1 MASPAQEQRTTAR
14 FLRAPLALWRR
25 IARPDSASSG
35 TSYFLILGATL
46 ALTAIGIMMVLSA
59 SSVESI
65 AAGESP
71 YTAALK
77 QALFGLVGLVGMFVL
92 SRINVRWLKRLAWP
106 GIGTTIVLL
115 VLVQLV
121 GRRVLGNRNWIDIA
135 GFSLQPSEFAKL
147 LLALW
152 MATILN
158 KKADLLDR
166 WGHALVP
173 VAPVGFGIAGLVIWG
188 HDLGTT
194 LVILLVV
201 VAALF
206 YAGVPTKLF
215 VASGLLLAVGAAGF
229 AITSPNRMCRIYN
242 WVGQNPDFCTAD
254 GGDFGYQVQNGLQGL
269 ASGGWFGVGLGQSR
283 QKYSWIPEAHN
294 DFIFAVLGE
303 ELGLV
308 GTILVLAL
316 FAVLA
321 VSVFRVVSRQDELF
335 PRVLG
340 GTIMA
345 WILGQAAINM
355 AMVTGIAPVIGVPL
369 PFISSGGSALVSCL
383 CAIGVVLSLAR
394 EDMRLAKAARTPR
407 GRTRSKAKGGALA
420 RDHRADAPR
429 ASSARSA
436 PVFTGARGRAA
447 AASPGKLRQQEKP
460 AQNEKPAHGKKPA
473 QYEKRKATR

>member
-1 MASPAQEQRTTAR
+1 MASPAQEQRPPAR
-14 FLRAPLALWRR
+14 FLRAPLAFWRR

-215 VASGLLLAVGAAGF
+215 VASGVLVVVGAA
-229 AITSPNRMCRIYN
+229 ALAVTSPNRMCRIYN
-242 WVGQNPDFCTAD
+242 WVGQEPDFCKAD

-269 ASGGWFGVGLGQSR
+269 ASGGWLGVGLGQSR

-303 ELGLV
+303 ELGLF
-308 GTILVLAL
+308 GTLLVLAL

-321 VSVFRVVSRQDELF
+321 VAVFRVVSRQTELF
-335 PRVLG
+335 PRILG

-394 EDMRLAKAARTPR
+394 EDMRPVRARRP
-407 GRTRSKAKGGALA
+407 GRTAAQGDRPGTAG
-420 RDHRADAPR
+420 RRPAPR
-429 ASSARSA
+429 AAKVPA
-436 PVFTGARGRAA
+436 AAGRAA
-447 AASPGKLRQQEKP
+447 ARP
-460 AQNEKPAHGKKPA
+460 APRPAPA
-473 QYEKRKATR
+473 APPPRGTTAQHHTQRKAST

>member
-215 VASGLLLAVGAAGF
+215 VASGVLVVVGAA
-229 AITSPNRMCRIYN
+229 ALAVTSPNRMCRIYN
-242 WVGQNPDFCTAD
+242 WVGQEPDFCKAD

-269 ASGGWFGVGLGQSR
+269 ASGGWLGVGLGQSR

-303 ELGLV
+303 ELGLF
-308 GTILVLAL
+308 GTLLVLAL

-321 VSVFRVVSRQDELF
+321 VAVFRVVSRQTELF
-335 PRVLG
+335 PRILG

-394 EDMRLAKAARTPR
+394 EDMRPVRARRPGRTAAQGDGPGTAGRRPAARP
-407 GRTRSKAKGGALA
+407 AKVPAA
-420 RDHRADAPR
+420 A
-429 ASSARSA
+429 
-436 PVFTGARGRAA
+436 GRAA
-447 AASPGKLRQQEKP
+447 ARP
-460 AQNEKPAHGKKPA
+460 APRPAPA
-473 QYEKRKATR
+473 APPARGTTAQHHTQRKAST

>member
-1 MASPAQEQRTTAR
+1 MASTVQRTPPAPS
-14 FLRAPLALWRR
+14 RALAGLWRR
-25 IARPDSASSG
+25 VVRTDSASSG
-35 TSYFLILGATL
+35 TSYYLILGATL

-65 AAGESP
+65 AAGDSP
-71 YTAALK
+71 YTGALK
-77 QALFGLVGLVGMFVL
+77 QALFGIAGLTGMLVL

-106 GIGTTIVLL
+106 GITATLVLL
-115 VLVQLV
+115 VLVQLI
-121 GRRVLGNRNWIDIA
+121 GKRVLGNRNWIEVA

-158 KKADLLDR
+158 KKANLLDN
-166 WGHALVP
+166 WVHALIPVVP
-173 VAPVGFGIAGLVIWG
+173 VGLGVAGLVIWG

-194 LVILLVV
+194 LVVLLIV

-215 VASGLLLAVGAAGF
+215 VTAGVLLSIGAIGF
-229 AITSPNRMCRIYN
+229 AVASPNRMCRIYT
-242 WVGQNPDFCTAD
+242 WMGQDPDFCRAD
-254 GGDFGYQVQNGLQGL
+254 GGDFTYQVQNGMFGL

-283 QKYSWIPEAHN
+283 QKYSWLPEAQN

-303 ELGLV
+303 ELGLF
-308 GTILVLAL
+308 GTLLVLAL

-321 VSVFRVVSRQDELF
+321 VAVFRVVSRQAELF

-394 EDMRLAKAARTPR
+394 EDMRPVRTARARDAKTKAPSRGSGAPRRRPRAKAAKPEPTR
-407 GRTRSKAKGGALA
+407 GKGRGAT
-420 RDHRADAPR
+420 
-429 ASSARSA
+429 
-436 PVFTGARGRAA
+436 VNQG
-447 AASPGKLRQQEKP
+447 
-460 AQNEKPAHGKKPA
+460 
-473 QYEKRKATR
+473 KRKAST

>member
-1 MASPAQEQRTTAR
+1 MATTAQR
-14 FLRAPLALWRR
+14 RPGGPLRPLAVFWRR
-25 IARPDSASSG
+25 ITRTDTASSG
-35 TSYFLILGATL
+35 TSYYLILGSTL

-77 QALFGLVGLVGMFVL
+77 QALFGVVGLVGMLVL

-106 GIGTTIVLL
+106 GIGATLVLL

-121 GRRVLGNRNWIDIA
+121 GRRVLGNRNWIDVA
-135 GFSLQPSEFAKL
+135 GFSFQPSEVAKL

-152 MATILN
+152 LATILN
-158 KKADLLDR
+158 NKGRLLDN
-166 WGHALVP
+166 WVHALIPGVP
-173 VAPVGFGIAGLVIWG
+173 MGLAVAGLVIWG

-194 LVILLVV
+194 LVILLVMI
-201 VAALF
+201 AALF
-206 YAGVPTKLF
+206 YAGVPTKVF
-215 VASGLLLAVGAAGF
+215 ASAGVLLAIGAVGF
-229 AITSPNRMCRIYN
+229 AVTSPNRMCRIYA
-242 WVGQNPDFCTAD
+242 WVGIDPDVCKAD
-254 GGDFGYQVQNGLQGL
+254 GGDFTYQVQNGLFGL

-283 QKYSWIPEAHN
+283 QKYSWLPEAQN

-303 ELGLV
+303 ELGLF
-308 GTILVLAL
+308 GTLLVLAL

-321 VSVFRVVSRQDELF
+321 VAVFRVVSRQEELF

-383 CAIGVVLSLAR
+383 CAIGVLLSLAR
-394 EDMRLAKAARTPR
+394 EDMRPTKTVRSRGSKRTGGKGAASRPR
-407 GRTRSKAKGGALA
+407 GPKAQMPQ
-420 RDHRADAPR
+420 APR
-429 ASSARSA
+429 AKSRTAQPA
-436 PVFTGARGRAA
+436 PVPAR
-447 AASPGKLRQQEKP
+447 P
-460 AQNEKPAHGKKPA
+460 ARDAPVTTSA
-473 QYEKRKATR
+473 KRKATT

>member
-215 VASGLLLAVGAAGF
+215 VASGLLVVVGAA
-229 AITSPNRMCRIYN
+229 ALAVTSPNRMCRIYN
-242 WVGQNPDFCTAD
+242 WVGQEPDFCKAD

-269 ASGGWFGVGLGQSR
+269 ASGGWLGVGLGQSR

-303 ELGLV
+303 ELGLF
-308 GTILVLAL
+308 GTLLVLAL

-321 VSVFRVVSRQDELF
+321 VAVFRVVSRQTELF
-335 PRVLG
+335 PRILG

-394 EDMRLAKAARTPR
+394 EDMRPMRARRPGRTAAQGDGPVTAGRRPAARP
-407 GRTRSKAKGGALA
+407 AKVPAA
-420 RDHRADAPR
+420 A
-429 ASSARSA
+429 
-436 PVFTGARGRAA
+436 GRAA
-447 AASPGKLRQQEKP
+447 ARPGPRP
-460 AQNEKPAHGKKPA
+460 APAAPPA
-473 QYEKRKATR
+473 RGTTAQHHTQRKAST

>member
-1 MASPAQEQRTTAR
+1 MASPAQEQRTSAR

-106 GIGTTIVLL
+106 GIGATIVLL
-115 VLVQLV
+115 MLVQLI

-158 KKADLLDR
+158 KKADLLDH

-173 VAPVGFGIAGLVIWG
+173 VAPVGLGVAGLVIWG

-194 LVILLVV
+194 LIILLVV

-215 VASGLLLAVGAAGF
+215 VASGVLLAVGAIGLAV
-229 AITSPNRMCRIYN
+229 TSPNRMCRIYN
-242 WVGQNPDFCTAD
+242 WVGQEPDFCKAD

-269 ASGGWFGVGLGQSR
+269 ASGGWLGVGLGQSR

-303 ELGLV
+303 ELGLF
-308 GTILVLAL
+308 GTLLVLAL

-321 VSVFRVVSRQDELF
+321 VAVFRVVSRQKELF
-335 PRVLG
+335 PRILG

-394 EDMRLAKAARTPR
+394 EDMRPVRVRRPRRTATQGGGRAPAASAGRRPGVKPAKVPAAAGKAA
-407 GRTRSKAKGGALA
+407 AK
-420 RDHRADAPR
+420 P
-429 ASSARSA
+429 
-436 PVFTGARGRAA
+436 
-447 AASPGKLRQQEKP
+447 AASRP
-460 AQNEKPAHGKKPA
+460 AAVPTPSRGTA
-473 QYEKRKATR
+473 QHHTQRKAST